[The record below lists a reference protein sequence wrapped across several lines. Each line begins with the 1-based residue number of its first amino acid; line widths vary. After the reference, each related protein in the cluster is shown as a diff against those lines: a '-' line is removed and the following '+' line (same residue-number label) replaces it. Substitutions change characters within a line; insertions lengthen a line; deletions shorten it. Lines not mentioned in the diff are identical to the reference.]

1 MNKLMLSLLKALIVA
16 LLAGGLLAQFVFIP
30 WIAWASERDAPQVG
44 YPVIPYAAM
53 AIAAVVCAQVI
64 LVATWKLAG
73 MVQRDKIFDLAALK
87 WVTLMVKSAGV
98 ATAIVGAVAIHAVV
112 IEHRG
117 PVTVPLT
124 LVGGAVGVGAV
135 ALVLM
140 VLRELLHIAVKHKV
154 ELDEVI

>member
-1 MNKLMLSLLKALIVA
+1 
-16 LLAGGLLAQFVFIP
+16 
-30 WIAWASERDAPQVG
+30 
-44 YPVIPYAAM
+44 
-53 AIAAVVCAQVI
+53 
-64 LVATWKLAG
+64 
-73 MVQRDKIFDLAALK
+73 
-87 WVTLMVKSAGV
+87 
-98 ATAIVGAVAIHAVV
+98 VAIHAVV